1 MGTWGDGGLG
11 CLVCWWGAGGDSG
24 GLAVDWRFEG
34 STSITRSTHAEGSG
48 SGGYHGCLARDEAG
62 SGSELVRGNL
72 GWRVEAEG
80 LVDVRMSE
88 VLYRY

>member
-1 MGTWGDGGLG
+1 M
-11 CLVCWWGAGGDSG
+11 SG
-24 GLAVDWRFEG
+24 GWWVLGETLAEAGWLGFEG
-34 STSITRSTHAEGSG
+34 SISITRSAHAEGSG
-48 SGGYHGCLARDEAG
+48 LGGYHGCLARDEAG
-62 SGSELVRGNL
+62 SGSVLVRGDL